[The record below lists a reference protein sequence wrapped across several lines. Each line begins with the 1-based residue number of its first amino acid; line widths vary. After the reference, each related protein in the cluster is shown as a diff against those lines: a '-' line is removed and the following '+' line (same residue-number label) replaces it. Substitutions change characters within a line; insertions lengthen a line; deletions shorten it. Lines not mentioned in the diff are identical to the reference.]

1 MKPEFELGQL
11 VTVWVD
17 DLDPI
22 VKRRYKDKF
31 GLIKEIT
38 YTEQSNRDGR
48 PSFIKVFFPDT
59 NTYDLERILSEVS
72 AAYWRFDPGP
82 ATGSAGYLGE
92 NPVLISSFG
101 SASFTNANN
110 YIYSGHN
117 INANSM
123 QISAS
128 LNLFGIQRVLQEEED
143 SFGKKLKNIKKC

>member
-1 MKPEFELGQL
+1 MDFKLGQL

-59 NTYDLERILSEVS
+59 NRETDFVIDRIRLVE
-72 AAYWRFDPGP
+72 DK
-82 ATGSAGYLGE
+82 
-92 NPVLISSFG
+92 
-101 SASFTNANN
+101 NA
-110 YIYSGHN
+110 
-117 INANSM
+117 
-123 QISAS
+123 
-128 LNLFGIQRVLQEEED
+128 
-143 SFGKKLKNIKKC
+143 